1 MTLKKLQLFYF
12 FYLFFILA
20 TATVFFLAFSESTTV
35 QEDPNQNLYYGV
47 SIIFSLSI
55 LFISNMLFNK
65 SRNEALTQL
74 DSTQQEQ
81 IYAKGCLIRL
91 AMIEGALIY
100 NLIFAFVIH
109 LTPLVYLVAALFLYI
124 IYLYPSQ
131 DRFKKDLNKYN

>member
-1 MTLKKLQLFYF
+1 
-12 FYLFFILA
+12 
-20 TATVFFLAFSESTTV
+20 
-35 QEDPNQNLYYGV
+35 
-47 SIIFSLSI
+47 
-55 LFISNMLFNK
+55 MLFNK